1 MAACLNR
8 QQLMLLL
15 LLLLLL
21 LLPAVL
27 YVQGVHKPTNSKP
40 HQGPQS

>member
-8 QQLMLLL
+8 QQLM